1 MSSKKLK
8 LLAAAAVLAGGVTLA
23 NAEQVD
29 LDSGLRAY
37 WPMHGDLLE
46 QVNPPRH
53 IDQSGNGLNM
63 KFGSGTVALP
73 DAQAPD
79 MQYLHLNG
87 IAGQSSLYVPI
98 NKITLNNAA
107 GVTVFFRIRGA
118 GTAAEAADGAV
129 AVVFEVSADHNARAG
144 AICILIVKKSDG
156 WHIFPS
162 AKTASAYAQAYAANP
177 LRADEWTNVAVQ
189 YLKDDYPNCIRIFMD
204 GVEQT
209 LVEDDKQRA
218 SLKGV
223 TFYND
228 VVNIGGR
235 NQAKS
240 LVGKMDIDEVGVYG
254 RVLND
259 AEIVALSQ
267 KMSTTNGTVSVSQK
281 VSVLAQPNVT
291 PALGVTS
298 GYAKGDVVPIM
309 WPDAGEQLLAWTLA
323 TNATDA
329 SGWLPWKRGFGAYG
343 QFVHTGGR
351 VQVVWNPGAIAGSGS
366 NYGWIFGDD
375 PGTEIYG
382 TGNNLTIG
390 SKVEKKDDYLHFT
403 GASGSSAHSSN
414 LNISSASEVTIGFWV
429 RNLDV
434 TAGELLLMETTSN
447 YNNTPG
453 SIYISCKTG
462 YVLTLAR
469 KVRDASSTHYYS
481 IIMTKP
487 LTQLADG
494 EWHHIVAVF
503 KKDVWPANFAVY
515 LDDNAVELD
524 ATPVTEPKHQCST
537 ADLAF
542 AGQPLHIGGRNGGGA
557 IIGDM
562 KQVQVEVHTKST
574 ITIALN
580 KPVQN
585 EFVLP
590 DGRKFE
596 FECGELLSFA
606 VPPGLFTLED
616 GTKVTFAGWTLKRR
630 VGLSWEEVRRESAR
644 QIEFVCGEDDLRLE
658 LKFARQGLVFML
670 K

>member
-23 NAEQVD
+23 DAEQVD

-53 IDQSGNGLNM
+53 IDLSGNGLNM

-118 GTAAEAADGAV
+118 GTAAEAADGAA
-129 AVVFEVSADHNARAG
+129 AVVFEVSADHNVRAG

-223 TFYND
+223 TFCND

-259 AEIVALSQ
+259 AEIVALS
-267 KMSTTNGTVSVSQK
+267 KRMSATNGTVSVSQK

-309 WPDAGEQLLAWTLA
+309 WPDAGEQLLAWTLE

-343 QFVHTGGR
+343 QFVHTGER
-351 VQVVWNPGAIAGSGS
+351 VQVEWNPGAIAESLR
-366 NYGWIFGDD
+366 YGWIFGDD

-390 SKVEKKDDYLHFT
+390 SNVEKKVDVRIVCATNRDLRKMVDEKKFREDLYYRLNVISIVLPPLRERIGDIEDLIRHFVDLFGGGLIT
-403 GASGSSAHSSN
+403 V
-414 LNISSASEVTIGFWV
+414 SEEAMKRLCQYRWPGNVRELRNVTERIV
-429 RNLDV
+429 
-434 TAGELLLMETTSN
+434 
-447 YNNTPG
+447 
-453 SIYISCKTG
+453 
-462 YVLTLAR
+462 TLAEGE
-469 KVRDASSTHYYS
+469 VIQVSDLPPEIVDAES
-481 IIMTKP
+481 
-487 LTQLADG
+487 Q
-494 EWHHIVAVF
+494 
-503 KKDVWPANFAVY
+503 
-515 LDDNAVELD
+515 
-524 ATPVTEPKHQCST
+524 EPEK
-537 ADLAF
+537 AE
-542 AGQPLHIGGRNGGGA
+542 
-557 IIGDM
+557 
-562 KQVQVEVHTKST
+562 VQVPSAE
-574 ITIALN
+574 A
-580 KPVQN
+580 
-585 EFVLP
+585 
-590 DGRKFE
+590 GRT
-596 FECGELLSFA
+596 G
-606 VPPGLFTLED
+606 TLEEQEIAYIQQVLD
-616 GTKVTFAGWTLKRR
+616 NCGGNVSDAARVLDIGRSTLNAKIQKYGLR
-630 VGLSWEEVRRESAR
+630 VSR
-644 QIEFVCGEDDLRLE
+644 
-658 LKFARQGLVFML
+658 
-670 K
+670 

>member
-46 QVNPPRH
+46 QVTPPRH
-53 IDQSGNGLNM
+53 IDLSGNGLNM
-63 KFGSGTVALP
+63 LFGSGTVARP

-87 IAGQSSLYVPI
+87 VAGQSSLYVPY
-98 NKITLNNAA
+98 NKITLDTAP

-118 GTAAEAADGAV
+118 GTAADAADGTESL
-129 AVVFEVSADHNARAG
+129 VFEVSTDYNLCPG
-144 AICILIVKKSDG
+144 AICILIVKKADG
-156 WHIFPS
+156 WHVFPS
-162 AKTASAYAQAYAANP
+162 VKTDSSYARAYAADP
-177 LRADEWTNVAVQ
+177 LLDDEWTNVAVQ
-189 YLKDDYPNCIRIFMD
+189 FLKDDYPNCIRIFLD

-209 LVEDDKQRA
+209 LVEHDKHRE

-223 TFYND
+223 TFRND

-235 NQAKS
+235 NQATS

-254 RVLND
+254 RVLSD

-281 VSVLAQPNVT
+281 VSILAQPNVT
-291 PALGVTS
+291 PALGVTG
-298 GYAKGDVVPIM
+298 GYAKGDVVPFM
-309 WPDAGEQLLAWTLA
+309 WSDADKLLAWTLA

-343 QFVHTGGR
+343 QFVHTGER
-351 VQVVWNPGAIAGSGS
+351 VQVEWNPGAIAESLR
-366 NYGWIFGDD
+366 YGWIFGDD
-375 PGTEIYG
+375 SGAEIYG
-382 TGNNLTIG
+382 TGNNLAIG
-390 SKVEKKDDYLHFT
+390 SNVEKKGDYLHFT
-403 GASGSSAHSSN
+403 GVSGSSAHSSSN
-414 LNISSASEVTIGFWV
+414 LNISSASEVSIGFWV

-434 TAGELLLMETTSN
+434 SKGELLLMETTSN

-462 YVLTLAR
+462 YVLTLSR
-469 KVRDASSTHYYS
+469 HLPVGYS
-481 IIMTKP
+481 LIVTKP

-503 KKDVWPANFAVY
+503 KKGPWPANFAVY
-515 LDDNAVELD
+515 LDDNVVELD
-524 ATPVTEPKHQCST
+524 AESVTDANLQRST

-542 AGQPLHIGGRNGGGA
+542 AGQPLHIGGRDGGGA

-562 KQVQVEVHTKST
+562 KQVEVHPEST

-585 EFVLP
+585 EFILP
-590 DGRKFE
+590 DGCKFE
-596 FECGELLSFA
+596 FERGELLSFA

-616 GTKVTFAGWTLKRR
+616 GAKAAFAGWTLKRR

-644 QIEFVCGEDDLRLE
+644 QIEFACGEDDLRLE
-658 LKFARQGLVFML
+658 LKFARQGLVFMF

>member
-8 LLAAAAVLAGGVTLA
+8 LLAAAAVLAGGVSLA
-23 NAEQVD
+23 DAEQVD

-53 IDQSGNGLNM
+53 IDLSGNGLNM

-73 DAQAPD
+73 DAGAPD

-87 IAGQSSLYVPI
+87 MAGQSSLYVPV
-98 NKITLNNAA
+98 NKIALDTAP

-118 GTAAEAADGAV
+118 GTAAEAADGAA
-129 AVVFEVSADHNARAG
+129 AVVFEVSADHNVRAG

-209 LVEDDKQRA
+209 LVEDATNRA

-223 TFYND
+223 TFCKD

-235 NQAKS
+235 NQATS

-259 AEIVALSQ
+259 AEIVALS
-267 KMSTTNGTVSVSQK
+267 KRMSATNGTVSVSQK

-309 WPDAGEQLLAWTLA
+309 WPDAGEQLLAWTLE

-351 VQVVWNPGAIAGSGS
+351 VRATWSPGANAGSGL

-390 SKVEKKDDYLHFT
+390 SNVEKKGDYLHFT
-403 GASGSSAHSSN
+403 GVSGSSAHSSN

-562 KQVQVEVHTKST
+562 KQVQVEVHKKST

-585 EFVLP
+585 EFILP

>member
-1 MSSKKLK
+1 M
-8 LLAAAAVLAGGVTLA
+8 
-23 NAEQVD
+23 
-29 LDSGLRAY
+29 
-37 WPMHGDLLE
+37 
-46 QVNPPRH
+46 
-53 IDQSGNGLNM
+53 
-63 KFGSGTVALP
+63 
-73 DAQAPD
+73 
-79 MQYLHLNG
+79 
-87 IAGQSSLYVPI
+87 
-98 NKITLNNAA
+98 
-107 GVTVFFRIRGA
+107 
-118 GTAAEAADGAV
+118 
-129 AVVFEVSADHNARAG
+129 
-144 AICILIVKKSDG
+144 
-156 WHIFPS
+156 
-162 AKTASAYAQAYAANP
+162 
-177 LRADEWTNVAVQ
+177 
-189 YLKDDYPNCIRIFMD
+189 
-204 GVEQT
+204 
-209 LVEDDKQRA
+209 
-218 SLKGV
+218 
-223 TFYND
+223 
-228 VVNIGGR
+228 
-235 NQAKS
+235 
-240 LVGKMDIDEVGVYG
+240 
-254 RVLND
+254 
-259 AEIVALSQ
+259 
-267 KMSTTNGTVSVSQK
+267 
-281 VSVLAQPNVT
+281 
-291 PALGVTS
+291 
-298 GYAKGDVVPIM
+298 
-309 WPDAGEQLLAWTLA
+309 
-323 TNATDA
+323 
-329 SGWLPWKRGFGAYG
+329 
-343 QFVHTGGR
+343 HTGER

-414 LNISSASEVTIGFWV
+414 LDISSASKVSIGFWV

-434 TAGELLLMETTSN
+434 STGELLLMETSSN
-447 YNNTPG
+447 YNDTPG

-469 KVRDASSTHYYS
+469 KVRVASSTHYYS

-557 IIGDM
+557 TIGDM
-562 KQVQVEVHTKST
+562 KRVEVFTKST

-590 DGRKFE
+590 DGCKFE
-596 FECGELLSFA
+596 FERGELLSFA
-606 VPPGLFTLED
+606 VPPGSFTLED

-630 VGLSWEEVRRESAR
+630 VGLSWEVVRRESAR